1 MARNDNGRRAPRCGN
16 AGGRRGRLRA
26 WAAAARPGGC
36 GGCSHSEDIV
46 KGLVCQA
53 EGFRRDCKTVT
64 GAAEGC
70 ERDAGARAE
79 WMRRVLK

>member
-1 MARNDNGRRAPRCGN
+1 MTTN
-16 AGGRRGRLRA
+16 AGLPGVETQVGGEGGSEPG
-26 WAAAARPGGC
+26 AASARPGRC
-36 GGCSHSEDIV
+36 GGCSHSEDIM

>member
-1 MARNDNGRRAPRCGN
+1 MTTD
-16 AGGRRGRLRA
+16 AGLPGVETQVGGEGGSEPG
-26 WAAAARPGGC
+26 AAAARPGGC

-53 EGFRRDCKTVT
+53 EGFRCDCKTVT